1 MLLFVFQGRA
11 SYPYGSLVTA
21 STGGEGSFREH
32 SLTNLMEHP
41 SAFTPNTNPNT
52 NNNFGNNNNFNTNN
66 NTNNNT
72 NTNSVAVAAVFSD
85 SHSDNQEGNQDKYGN
100 GNGNDYQGVFD
111 TRSHSTLGVF
121 KGRKAHGQVCDYYK

>member
-1 MLLFVFQGRA
+1 MFFLGRA

-32 SLTNLMEHP
+32 SLTNLMEHS
-41 SAFTPNTNPNT
+41 SAFTPNTNTNT
-52 NNNFGNNNNFNTNN
+52 NFNNNSNFNNNNT
-66 NTNNNT
+66 TST
-72 NTNSVAVAAVFSD
+72 SVAVAAVFSD